1 MPKSIR
7 NIFVLLAFFLLST
20 LLYLSGCQSS
30 LSRVQP
36 EQFENPSFKMRASN
50 LLFFRNTRRFYYDQL
65 HDTLQPLEVF
75 LWRQFTTKP
84 TSPQIQPLLVINTF
98 NNRAVMLLSLRL
110 PNGIKLHD
118 FHLQVSHPST
128 PQTAD
133 TLYCSKQ
140 DPPLKHHQLLARLY
154 WAFEHQEQIDWL
166 ADGQTA
172 SRIFKE
178 EKERS
183 DFKLQVRDYLRLTG
197 AFD

>member
-7 NIFVLLAFFLLST
+7 NIFVLLHFFLLST

-50 LLFFRNTRRFYYDQL
+50 LLFFRNTRRFYYEQL
-65 HDTLQPLEVF
+65 HDTLHPLEVF
-75 LWRQFTTKP
+75 RWRQFTTKP
-84 TSPQIQPLLVINTF
+84 TSPQIQPLLVINTL
-98 NNRAVMLLSLRL
+98 NNRAAMLLSLRL
-110 PNGIKLHD
+110 PNGAQLHD
-118 FHLQVSHPST
+118 FRLQVSHPLT
-128 PQTAD
+128 PLSAD

-154 WAFEHQEQIDWL
+154 RAIEHQEQIDWL
-166 ADGQTA
+166 AEEQPA
-172 SRIFKE
+172 SRIFIG

-183 DFKLQVRDYLRLTG
+183 DFRLQVRDYLRLTG